1 MTIVQLICGVIKKRF
16 CYDLFFLIFIMM
28 ELIFNLSVEPTPTD
42 VVNSFNISF
51 SQIEISRYD
60 NL

>member
-1 MTIVQLICGVIKKRF
+1 
-16 CYDLFFLIFIMM
+16 M
-28 ELIFNLSVEPTPTD
+28 ELIFNLNVEPTTD